1 MQPAWYGLYATCV
14 IRFVCNLCDRI
25 YMQPAWQSLQGVAI
39 KKPDS
44 CSNPLLKKIRQSKCH
59 PLQCSPL
66 PDPYTTPCE
75 FSTVGSS
82 TAGHLVLCCSRV
94 ASLLFSLHPRTWI
107 WFLWAQTWFSG
118 REKSRTVLGP
128 ENTVDVPS
136 QECCFSPNT
145 SSQIARCVLARCR
158 DESMRHSSACLVS
171 FVAHVHGG
179 SSKHFYNKPDWQS
192 DLQAPNQ
199 CR

>member
-1 MQPAWYGLYATCV
+1 M
-14 IRFVCNLCDRI
+14 
-25 YMQPAWQSLQGVAI
+25 AI

-44 CSNPLLKKIRQSKCH
+44 CSNPLLRKKIRQSKCY

-66 PDPYTTPCE
+66 LDPYTAPCE

-82 TAGHLVLCCSRV
+82 AAGHLELSCSRV
-94 ASLLFSLHPRTWI
+94 ASLLLTLHPRTRP

-128 ENTVDVPS
+128 ESTVDDPAL
-136 QECCFSPNT
+136 ECCFSPNI
-145 SSQIARCVLARCR
+145 SSQVARCVLARCR
-158 DESMRHSSACLVS
+158 DEESMRNSSTCLVS
-171 FVAHVHGG
+171 FVAHVHGV

-192 DLQAPNQ
+192 DFQAPNQ
-199 CR
+199 CK